1 MFTIPV
7 ILKIA
12 LGKIYCRFMKMLQP
26 AIFKIKIVT
35 ISILPPAFSI
45 FINFRLENSGKIL
58 KLNIVKYSVDANL
71 IMFKNIS

>member
-1 MFTIPV
+1 MRLYNVAAPT
-7 ILKIA
+7 
-12 LGKIYCRFMKMLQP
+12 
-26 AIFKIKIVT
+26 IFKIKIVT

-71 IMFKNIS
+71 IML